1 MRAAIN
7 NVRQYEKLRAR
18 KEYFWNKVQ
27 KIRSAKSSLASI
39 FCPFNFSKTL
49 FRYLS
54 STSAPIASSTAV
66 TFSLLGTLPL
76 KWTSIQ
82 AATYFMITPQIIPKT
97 ISSTY
102 NESILMRK
110 TITKNTQFM
119 SLCHKKATRL
129 EAIMRKP
136 QKKLISSYM
145 LY

>member
-82 AATYFMITPQIIPKT
+82 AATYFMITPKIIPKT
-97 ISSTY
+97 ICANITSSKQ
-102 NESILMRK
+102 IV
-110 TITKNTQFM
+110 ITKTTYENFVI
-119 SLCHKKATRL
+119 L
-129 EAIMRKP
+129 EAK
-136 QKKLISSYM
+136 S
-145 LY
+145 